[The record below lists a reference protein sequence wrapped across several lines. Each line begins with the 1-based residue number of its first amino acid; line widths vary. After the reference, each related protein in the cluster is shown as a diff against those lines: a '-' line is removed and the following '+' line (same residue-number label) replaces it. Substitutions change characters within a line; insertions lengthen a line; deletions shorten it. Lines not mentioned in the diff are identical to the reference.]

1 MTATERDTP
10 QPSAE
15 RPDLDFGYATR
26 TLRLRG
32 VSGRIG
38 VRLLTVSAMLVALA
52 LGLAVV
58 SLTVGDYPLTIGQV
72 LRVLGGGGES
82 FHRII
87 ALEWRLPIAV
97 AAVAFGA
104 LLGIGG
110 AIFQSLTRNPLGSPD
125 VIGFDAGSYTAVVVT
140 ILVVGS
146 GNYWSI
152 ASAAILGGLLTAAVV
167 YVLAYRQGV
176 QGFRLIIVG
185 IGVSAMLGSVNAYL
199 ITRAD
204 IDDAMTVG
212 FWGAGSLSRVTW
224 ISMLPSLLVGGVIVA
239 AALALSPSLR
249 RLESGDDSAI
259 TLGTRVGRDRLA
271 LLVVGVATSALVTAA
286 AGPIGFIALVS
297 PQLARRLTRSPGVS
311 LLAAAGM
318 GAALLACAHLMSL
331 LIAQAYRPVPVGLIT
346 VCLGGLYLIWLLIHE
361 SRKSAGPA

>member
-97 AAVAFGA
+97 AAVAFG
-104 LLGIGG
+104 
-110 AIFQSLTRNPLGSPD
+110 
-125 VIGFDAGSYTAVVVT
+125 GFGTLAVV
-140 ILVVGS
+140 
-146 GNYWSI
+146 
-152 ASAAILGGLLTAAVV
+152 
-167 YVLAYRQGV
+167 
-176 QGFRLIIVG
+176 
-185 IGVSAMLGSVNAYL
+185 
-199 ITRAD
+199 
-204 IDDAMTVG
+204 
-212 FWGAGSLSRVTW
+212 
-224 ISMLPSLLVGGVIVA
+224 
-239 AALALSPSLR
+239 ALWAWLFPSLR
-249 RLESGDDSAI
+249 KVETLSG
-259 TLGTRVGRDRLA
+259 
-271 LLVVGVATSALVTAA
+271 
-286 AGPIGFIALVS
+286 
-297 PQLARRLTRSPGVS
+297 
-311 LLAAAGM
+311 
-318 GAALLACAHLMSL
+318 
-331 LIAQAYRPVPVGLIT
+331 
-346 VCLGGLYLIWLLIHE
+346 
-361 SRKSAGPA
+361 